1 MAHGWW
7 KELSSKTPMKAV
19 SALVVTAVRL
29 KQEDDLG
36 SSLSLSILVFEL
48 KCQDLT
54 IIHKRYTYD
63 CIYSISS
70 LFVAV

>member
-1 MAHGWW
+1 
-7 KELSSKTPMKAV
+7 MKAV
-19 SALVVTAVRL
+19 SALVVTAFRL
-29 KQEDDLG
+29 KQEDDLS
-36 SSLSLSILVFEL
+36 SSLSLSILDFEL

-70 LFVAV
+70 LSVAV